1 MFTNHKTDQTNRVNK
16 NTENDTINT
25 SSCCGLKLNTFLN
38 NLDTIEEEIGHNTLT
53 KKYIEGQ
60 IKKMDEN
67 NLGEEDSGEEDSGEE
82 DGELGKTVPRHTRNQ
97 LEHLKKHLDSK
108 LVECQKKWHSLLLEM
123 TNFLWNIAEGKL
135 ANEGG
140 ADDKDWE
147 KYVKDENG
155 TEFSDDCGNSRQKL
169 LLFLIA
175 EDVEKPPDR

>member
-1 MFTNHKTDQTNRVNK
+1 MCTNHKPEQTNKVIK
-16 NTENDTINT
+16 NTDNDTINT
-25 SSCCGLKLNTFLN
+25 SSYCGLKLDMLFE
-38 NLDTIEEEIGHNTLT
+38 NLDTIEKEIGHNTLT

-67 NLGEEDSGEEDSGEE
+67 NLGEEDSGEEDSE
-82 DGELGKTVPRHTRNQ
+82 DGELGKTKTRDNTNQ

-108 LVECQKKWHSLLLEM
+108 VVECQKKWHRLLLEM

-147 KYVKDENG
+147 KYVKYENG
-155 TEFSDDCGNSRQKL
+155 TEFSDDCGNSRHKL